1 MYIDIGG
8 NKSLRSSE
16 IVAVMDIETASTS
29 KKTKEFLRIAGKTAT
44 EVSDELPR
52 TFIIA
57 KEKKNI
63 KISNKKDCKVSPD
76 NDKGQVVVKRGSK

>member
-52 TFIIA
+52 T

-63 KISNKKDCKVSPD
+63 KIYVSPVSVQTLYRRVKSG
-76 NDKGQVVVKRGSK
+76 NSVKGMV

>member
-8 NKSLRSSE
+8 NKSLRSSK

-63 KISNKKDCKVSPD
+63 KIYVSPVSVQTLYRRVKSG
-76 NDKGQVVVKRGSK
+76 NSVKGMV

>member
-16 IVAVMDIETASTS
+16 IVAVMDIETAST

-63 KISNKKDCKVSPD
+63 KIYVSPVSVQTLYRRVKSG
-76 NDKGQVVVKRGSK
+76 NSVKGMV

>member
-57 KEKKNI
+57 K
-63 KISNKKDCKVSPD
+63 
-76 NDKGQVVVKRGSK
+76 KRILKFMYHLFPCRLFTEELKAEIQ